1 MLYRILSLD
10 GGGQLEMTSTLLI
23 QEIEKRRPGFLARTD
38 MIAGTSA
45 GAMVALILATQDDP
59 APLLPA
65 TEELWERFFMLSMN
79 SLAGAVLG
87 LVGLGAF
94 FSHQRLEQF
103 LGQPSL
109 LGSKT
114 LGELRKKVI
123 ITSFDLEAIDN
134 TTGAKTWKPKVYD
147 NYGKDNPDLLEKAV
161 DVALRSSAAPIM
173 FPIVD
178 GHIDGGVF
186 ANHPAMVA
194 VSKVFHDWR
203 VSPINGVPLPQ
214 GGVGPGEDPVQENLD
229 DLRVLS
235 IGVGENNN
243 YVPVM
248 DANWGYF
255 NWLLNPFN
263 PLLVINALLRGG
275 SQAVDFQ
282 CDNLLPDCGYH
293 RLNPYYVRNAPI
305 PFMVNTAEIRKTVQS
320 PETQNMIEKTIKWLD
335 DFGWFETAAGKGEK
349 VGENIPETSGS

>member
-1 MLYRILSLD
+1 M
-10 GGGQLEMTSTLLI
+10 
-23 QEIEKRRPGFLARTD
+23 
-38 MIAGTSA
+38 
-45 GAMVALILATQDDP
+45 ATKDDP
-59 APLLPA
+59 APLLPL
-65 TEELWERFFMLSMN
+65 TDELWERFFMLSMN

-94 FSHQRLEQF
+94 FTHQKLEQY
-103 LGQPSL
+103 LAQPGL

-123 ITSFDLEAIDN
+123 ITSFDLEGIDN
-134 TTGAKTWKPKVYD
+134 KTGAKTWKPKVYD
-147 NYGKDNPDLLEKAV
+147 NYGTDNPDLLEKAV
-161 DVALRSSAAPIM
+161 DVALRSSAAPIA

-194 VSKVFHDWR
+194 ISKVFHDWR
-203 VSPINGVPLPQ
+203 AKPIDGVPVPLHK
-214 GGVGPGEDPVQENLD
+214 PGEDPVHENLE

-255 NWLLNPFN
+255 NWLLNPLN

-275 SQAVDFQ
+275 SQAIDFQ
-282 CDNLLPDCGYH
+282 CHNLLSNSGYH
-293 RLNPYYVRNAPI
+293 RLNPYYTRKAPI
-305 PFMVNTAEIRKTVQS
+305 PFMVNTAEIRRTVQS
-320 PETQNMIEKTIKWLD
+320 PETQNMIEKTVKWLD
-335 DFGWFETAAGKGEK
+335 DTGWFGTAVEGET
-349 VGENIPETSGS
+349 VGGNIVKHPELET